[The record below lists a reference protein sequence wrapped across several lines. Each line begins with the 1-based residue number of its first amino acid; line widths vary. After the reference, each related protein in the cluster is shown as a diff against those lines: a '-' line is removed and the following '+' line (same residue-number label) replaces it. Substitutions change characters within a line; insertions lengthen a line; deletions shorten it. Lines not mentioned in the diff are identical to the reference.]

1 MHFNFSVEKILIR
14 YIYYME
20 YVKNHTTTIHLTY
33 ADIFSLTLKEGM
45 ILSILPTY
53 LVPRK
58 QEHIL

>member
-1 MHFNFSVEKILIR
+1 
-14 YIYYME
+14 ME
-20 YVKNHTTTIHLTY
+20 YVKNHTTTIHLIY

-45 ILSILPTY
+45 VLSILPTY